1 MVATDRPQRTESHR
15 SDASDADSAAAVTR
29 PAEAAGAGATGAGQT
44 VGARAQS
51 AVSRATALADAAFS
65 AEGRVPTL
73 ADGFALLEAAG
84 LLTAPLP
91 HSLHPSGSDL
101 DGRRATLHPLLRVLH
116 AVGYV
121 DQSLGRVYEGHVNAL
136 HLILTWGTAE
146 QQARWAADA
155 AAGHTFGVWNTEAG
169 DGLHLHPDAAGD
181 LVRLS
186 GAKTFGSGAGTLTRV
201 IAPGKLPDGGWQMS
215 VVPLDSAPVTID
227 ASWWQ
232 PMGMEAS
239 ASGKVGF
246 DDVRIT
252 RDDLLG
258 EPGVY
263 HRQPWFAGGAVR
275 FAAVH
280 LGGAEALLDAARRFL
295 QQLHRTE
302 DPYQRQRFGRA
313 ASAVASGHAW
323 LRYAAERVDLDPCRA
338 HDDTAIA
345 RSLLAANMTRLA
357 IADICLQVADLVQ
370 HAVGARGLMQPVGI
384 EQRLR
389 DLLFYVR
396 QPAPD
401 SVLASVGATVLDTP
415 GRVGHLLTI
424 AATDG
429 DDAT

>member
-1 MVATDRPQRTESHR
+1 MKDAADETDVATSE
-15 SDASDADSAAAVTR
+15 
-29 PAEAAGAGATGAGQT
+29 
-44 VGARAQS
+44 RAQS
-51 AVSRATALADAAFS
+51 AVYRATALADAAFGAAAS
-65 AEGRVPTL
+65 VPTL
-73 ADGFALLEAAG
+73 EDGFALLHTAG
-84 LLTAPLP
+84 LLAAPLP
-91 HSLHPSGSDL
+91 HALHASGCDL
-101 DGRRATLHPLLRVLH
+101 DGRRATLYPLLRVLH

-136 HLILTWGTAE
+136 HLILTWGTPE
-146 QQARWAADA
+146 QQARWASDA
-155 AAGHTFGVWNTEAG
+155 AEGHIFGVWNTEAG
-169 DGLHLHPDAAGD
+169 DGVHLHPDAAGQE
-181 LVRLS
+181 VRLS

-201 IAPGKLPDGGWQMS
+201 IAPGALPEGAWQMT
-215 VVPLDSAPVTID
+215 VVPLDRAPVTID
-227 ASWWQ
+227 SSWWK

-239 ASGKVGF
+239 ASGKVTF

-252 RDDLLG
+252 TDDLLG
-258 EPGVY
+258 QPGVY

-295 QQLHRTE
+295 QQLKRTE

-313 ASAVASGHAW
+313 AGAIASGHAW
-323 LRYAAERVDLDPCRA
+323 LRYAAERVDLDPCLQ
-338 HDDTAIA
+338 HDDASIA
-345 RSLLAANMTRLA
+345 RTLLAANMTRLA

-401 SVLASVGATVLDTP
+401 SVLANVGTTVLDTP
-415 GRVGHLLTI
+415 GRVGHLLQM
-424 AATDG
+424 ADR
-429 DDAT
+429 DDVP